1 MKILYPCCA
10 GLDVHKASVVACALW
25 VDADGECRKDI
36 RTFGTMTGD
45 LLGLSDWLAE
55 RSVTHVAMESTGVY
69 WKPVFNILEGTFE
82 VLLVNARHI
91 KQVPGRKTDVKD
103 CDWIAQLLQ
112 HGLLKGSFV
121 PERSQRDL
129 RDLTRH
135 RAQLT
140 SEQTRVANR
149 VQKVLEDANIKLGS
163 VASNVLGVSGRLMI
177 QAILDGQHD
186 PAQMAELAKGRLRK
200 KRDELGAA
208 LEGHV
213 TDHHRFM
220 LRTLWDHLQHLEKLV
235 AALDARIEELMRPFE
250 HEIAQLVT
258 IPGVQAQV
266 AYGLIAEIGTN
277 MDQFPTAAHLAS
289 WAGLCPGNNES
300 AGKRK
305 SGKTTKGNRWL
316 RRCLSQAAWAASHT
330 KDTYLS
336 AQYRQIAKR
345 RGKKRAIIA
354 VAHSILRIVYHLL
367 STGAIYQDLGGDYF
381 DRLRPERLRRYYVK
395 RLQKLGYNVE
405 LHAATTAA

>member
-10 GLDVHKASVVACALW
+10 GLDVHKASVVACVLW
-25 VDADGECRKDI
+25 VDAHGECRKDI
-36 RTFGTMTGD
+36 RTFGTMTGN
-45 LLGLSDWLAE
+45 LLALADWLSE

-103 CDWIAQLLQ
+103 CEWLAQLLQ

-135 RAQLT
+135 RAQLI

-163 VASNVLGVSGRLMI
+163 VASDVLGVSGRLMI
-177 QAILDGQHD
+177 QAILDGRSD

-200 KRDELGAA
+200 KRDDLNAA

-220 LRTLWDHLQHLEKLV
+220 LRTLWDHLQHLETLV

-250 HEIAQLVT
+250 HEIARLVT
-258 IPGVQAQV
+258 IPGVQEQV

-289 WAGLCPGNNES
+289 WAGMCPGNNES

-316 RRCLSQAAWAASHT
+316 RRCLSQAAWAASRT

-367 STGAIYQDLGGDYF
+367 ATGTTYEDLGGDYF
-381 DRLRPERLRRYYVK
+381 DRLRPERLRRYYVN
-395 RLQKLGYNVE
+395 RLQKLGYDVE

>member
-1 MKILYPCCA
+1 MQIVYSSCA
-10 GLDVHKASVVACALW
+10 GLDVHKKSVVACRIQAEGKSSLRRE
-25 VDADGECRKDI
+25 VK
-36 RTFGTMTGD
+36 TFGTMTRD
-45 LLGLSDWLAE
+45 LLGLSDWLDE
-55 RSVTHVAMESTGVY
+55 RSVTHVAMESTGVF
-69 WKPVFNILEGTFE
+69 WKTVFNILEGTFE
-82 VLLVNARHI
+82 ILLVNARHI

-103 CDWIAQLLQ
+103 CHWIAQLLQ

-135 RAQLT
+135 RAQLI

-149 VQKVLEDANIKLGS
+149 VHKILEDANIKLGS
-163 VASNVLGVSGRLMI
+163 VATDILGVSGRLMI
-177 QAILDGQHD
+177 QAIVDGQSA
-186 PAQMAELAKGRLRK
+186 PETMAELARGRLRK
-200 KRDELGAA
+200 KRDELAAA

-220 LRTLWDHLQHLEKLV
+220 LQTLWDHLQYIENLV
-235 AALDARIEELMRPFE
+235 ATLDARIEELMRPFE

-258 IPGVQAQV
+258 IPGVQKQV
-266 AYGLIAEIGTN
+266 AYGLIAEVGTN

-289 WAGLCPGNNES
+289 WAGVCPGNNES

-305 SGKTTKGNRWL
+305 SGKTAKGNRWL

-330 KDTYLS
+330 KETYLS

-354 VAHSILRIVYHLL
+354 VAHSILGIVYHLL
-367 STGAIYQDLGGDYF
+367 ANGTTYQELGGDYF

-395 RLQKLGYNVE
+395 RLQNLGYDVD
-405 LHAATTAA
+405 LQASTPAA